1 MPYSKYTTAKA
12 DRALMRAVLKA
23 EGKPKRRR
31 ASTAVAGFTRT
42 VGNMGR
48 RGEMKNFDAIL
59 PVPVNLAASANILGG
74 YFFNFS
80 ETALPAPTTLMQGTS
95 PNQRVGRNI
104 VVKSIEVNFNIQI
117 NRQAAGVPSPVQYR
131 LDLIQDT
138 QCNGGPYVGVIGAQV
153 YEVVVGQ
160 QPTQAFFN
168 LSNGSRFKLLK
179 RVTGQLDNDYGV
191 AQATG
196 TVIEKQIRFTKRCNI
211 PVTFDTNAAGAG
223 ALANIKT
230 NNIFLL
236 LTFEAAIAVMDPY
249 LTGGC
254 MRTLYVDA

>member
-31 ASTAVAGFTRT
+31 SSTAVAGYTRT

-48 RGEMKNFDAIL
+48 KGEMKNFDAITQ
-59 PVPVNLAASANILGG
+59 VPVALAAAANALGG
-74 YFFNFS
+74 FFFGFS
-80 ETALPAPTTLMQGTS
+80 ETALPVPTTLMQGTS
-95 PNQRVGRNI
+95 PNQRIGRNI
-104 VVKSIEVNFNIQI
+104 VVKSIEVNYNIQI
-117 NRQAAGVPSPVQYR
+117 NRQAAGSPSPVQYR

-153 YEVVVGQ
+153 YEAVAGG

-179 RVTGQLDNDYGV
+179 RVTGQ
-191 AQATG
+191 
-196 TVIEKQIRFTKRCNI
+196 IENSNGD
-211 PVTFDTNAAGAG
+211 V
-223 ALANIKT
+223 
-230 NNIFLL
+230 
-236 LTFEAAIAVMDPY
+236 
-249 LTGGC
+249 
-254 MRTLYVDA
+254 